1 MKKTI
6 RIICLVTVIALF
18 SLFALGSGSDKS
30 ENKGADEAYT
40 GENTSTDAAV
50 GENKNAGTVVNNDSD
65 KLDYSVGNES
75 VSVTT
80 DSIGT
85 IYVTASFSVTNN
97 GKQNIYLDSGS
108 ADVEN
113 SNGNLEDTVSLSAC
127 PKVLKPGETG
137 WYYERGFYEGS
148 EKTNLKLVAH
158 PEVEKAS
165 VDCIRYVVSD
175 VSIKNEQYLGA
186 KVIGRV
192 ENTTSEDGTLVNV
205 VANLFDSNGKLIAQ
219 ESAYV
224 DGTLAAG
231 DKKSFEIGTLN
242 TSLKASN
249 IAKYE
254 VYAYPTQYN
263 W

>member
-1 MKKTI
+1 MKKFI
-6 RIICLVTVIALF
+6 RIICLITVIALF

-30 ENKGADEAYT
+30 ENKGADEVYT
-40 GENTSTDAAV
+40 GGSSSGDVAV
-50 GENKNAGTVVNNDSD
+50 GENKITKSDDSD
-65 KLDYSVGNES
+65 KLDYTVGNES

-97 GKQNIYLDSGS
+97 GKQNIYLKSGS
-108 ADVEN
+108 ADIEN
-113 SNGNLEDTVSLSAC
+113 SNGSLEDTLSLSAC
-127 PKVLKPGETG
+127 PKILKPGETG
-137 WYYERGFYEGS
+137 WYYERGFYDGS
-148 EKTNLKLVAH
+148 EKSNIKLIGH
-158 PEVEKAS
+158 PDIEKAS
-165 VDCIRYVVSD
+165 ADCIRYVVSD
-175 VSIKNEQYLGA
+175 VSIKDERYSGA

-192 ENTTSEDGTLVNV
+192 ENTTSEEGTSVNV

-219 ESAYV
+219 ESSYV
-224 DGTLAAG
+224 DGGLDAG
-231 DKKSFEIGTLN
+231 EKKSFEIGSFN
-242 TSLKASN
+242 SWLKASN